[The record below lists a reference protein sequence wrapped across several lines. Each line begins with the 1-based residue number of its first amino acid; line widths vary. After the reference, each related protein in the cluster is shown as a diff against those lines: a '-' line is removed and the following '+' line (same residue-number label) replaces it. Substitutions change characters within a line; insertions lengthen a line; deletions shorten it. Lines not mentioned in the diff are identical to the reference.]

1 MLGFDGLCG
10 HSALVKIIF
19 CYYTCQID
27 SDFKNNNIIMK
38 ITLQDELPVIKGLLA
53 GTDEAGRGPL
63 AGNVVAAAVI
73 LNPDSLIEGLDDSKK
88 LSEKKRLLL
97 SDKIKR
103 YALSWSVVSISPQ
116 QIDEINILQASLL
129 AMKTA
134 AEKLNV
140 SPDHIFVDGN
150 KTLIDCFCDSTAI
163 IKGDSRVAEIS
174 AASILAK
181 VERDTQMLELHK
193 QYPEYG
199 FDKHKGYPT
208 KAHREILSL
217 IGPCPEHRRSYAPV
231 REALAK

>member
-1 MLGFDGLCG
+1 
-10 HSALVKIIF
+10 
-19 CYYTCQID
+19 
-27 SDFKNNNIIMK
+27 MK
-38 ITLQDELPVIKGLLA
+38 ITLQDELPAINGLLA

-73 LNPDSLIEGLDDSKK
+73 LNPAETIDGLDDSKK
-88 LSEKKRLLL
+88 LTEKKRQILAIE
-97 SDKIKR
+97 IKQK
-103 YALSWSVVSISPQ
+103 ALAWSVVSISPQ

-129 AMKTA
+129 AMRTA
-134 AEKLNV
+134 AENFKV
-140 SPDHIFVDGN
+140 RPDHVFVDGN
-150 KTLIDCFCDSTAI
+150 KILPDCFCANTAI

-181 VERDTQMLELHK
+181 VERDAQMLALHQ

-208 KAHREILSL
+208 KVHREILNE

-231 REALAK
+231 REAMV

>member
-1 MLGFDGLCG
+1 
-10 HSALVKIIF
+10 
-19 CYYTCQID
+19 
-27 SDFKNNNIIMK
+27 MK
-38 ITLQDELPVIKGLLA
+38 ITLQDELPVINGLLA

-73 LNPDSLIEGLDDSKK
+73 LDSAETIDGLDDSKK
-88 LSEKKRLLL
+88 LSEKKRQLLAVE
-97 SDKIKR
+97 IKQK
-103 YALSWSVVSISPQ
+103 ALAWSVVSISPQ

-129 AMKTA
+129 AMRTA
-134 AEKLNV
+134 AENLKV
-140 SPDHIFVDGN
+140 KPDHVFVDGN
-150 KTLIDCFCDSTAI
+150 KVLPDCFCGNTAI

-181 VERDTQMLELHK
+181 VERDAQMLALHT

-208 KAHREILSL
+208 KVHREILNE

-231 REALAK
+231 RDAMTNACMETS

>member
-1 MLGFDGLCG
+1 
-10 HSALVKIIF
+10 
-19 CYYTCQID
+19 
-27 SDFKNNNIIMK
+27 MK
-38 ITLQDELPVIKGLLA
+38 ITLQDELPEINGLLA

-73 LNPDSLIEGLDDSKK
+73 LDMTVTIDGLDDSKK
-88 LSEKKRLLL
+88 LSEKKRQILAEE
-97 SDKIKR
+97 IKQK
-103 YALSWSVVSISPQ
+103 ALAWSVVSVSPQ
-116 QIDEINILQASLL
+116 QIDEMNILQASLF

-134 AEKLNV
+134 AEDLMV
-140 SPDHIFVDGN
+140 RPDHVFVDGN
-150 KTLIDCFCDSTAI
+150 KTLIDCFCDNTAI

-181 VERDTQMLELHK
+181 VERDAQMLELHK

-208 KAHREILSL
+208 KVHREILNE

-231 REALAK
+231 RDALE

>member
-1 MLGFDGLCG
+1 
-10 HSALVKIIF
+10 
-19 CYYTCQID
+19 
-27 SDFKNNNIIMK
+27 MK
-38 ITLQDELPVIKGLLA
+38 ITLQEELPIIKGVLA

-73 LNPDSLIEGLDDSKK
+73 LNAKMPIAGLDDSKK
-88 LSEKKRLLL
+88 LTQKKREALAVE
-97 SDKIKR
+97 IKQK
-103 YALSWSVVSISPQ
+103 ALAWSVISISPQ

-129 AMKTA
+129 AMRSA
-134 AEKLNV
+134 AEALEV
-140 SPDHIFVDGN
+140 RPDHIFVDGN
-150 KTLIDCFCDSTAI
+150 KILLDCFCETTAI

-181 VERDTQMLELHK
+181 VERDAQMLELHQ

-208 KAHREILSL
+208 RAHREILKS

-231 REALAK
+231 REVLSGLV